1 MDIPVRRRRRGYP
14 GWCAAALVA
23 AAVLGAPLA
32 GAGQGPQR
40 ETDVVLKAAF
50 LYNFARFA
58 EWPSLR
64 DGQAIAVCIVGDKNL
79 AAAFDQ
85 TARGKNIGGRVV
97 ATTQPVDSRTWSTCH
112 VLFIGD
118 TEVDRATKDLL
129 SIRAAPVLTV
139 SDAPGFARRS
149 GLVELYVEDGRMR
162 FAINVDALGRSGLQ
176 LSSRLLGLAKVVR
189 DRELE

>member
-1 MDIPVRRRRRGYP
+1 MDIPVRRLRRFGSD
-14 GWCAAALVA
+14 WCTAAVVA
-23 AAVLGAPLA
+23 AVILGTPVVV
-32 GAGQGPQR
+32 AGQGPQR

-58 EWPSLR
+58 EWPALR
-64 DGQAIAVCIVGDKNL
+64 IGQAIAVCIVGDDDM
-79 AAAFDQ
+79 AAAFDK
-85 TARGKNIGGRVV
+85 TASGKSIGGHVV
-97 ATTQPVDSRTWSTCH
+97 AMTRPDDATTWSACH
-112 VLFIGD
+112 VLFIAD
-118 TEVDRATKDLL
+118 TEARRSAKEL
-129 SIRAAPVLTV
+129 SLIRAVPVLTV

-189 DRELE
+189 DRDRE